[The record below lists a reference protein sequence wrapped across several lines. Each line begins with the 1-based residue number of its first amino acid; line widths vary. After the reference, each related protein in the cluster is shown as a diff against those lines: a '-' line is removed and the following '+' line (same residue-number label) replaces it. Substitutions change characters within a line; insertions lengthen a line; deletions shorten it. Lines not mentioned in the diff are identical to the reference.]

1 MFPKMTGICVD
12 LATFGGALC
21 LVTFTILQ
29 MLCKFPKHILWKPA
43 CKMKLEELQ
52 FDSSAEIALQFLG
65 KGHWKSMEGINSDV
79 LFKDKLIWSYHLHC
93 EDCSGDLSVSV
104 AFLAFCSLVP
114 RRSETSP
121 WAFVTVDFFVWLK
134 NKTTTTKLSKGWIC
148 GGICNSLIFTALHW
162 HRAV

>member
-21 LVTFTILQ
+21 LVTFTTLQ

-93 EDCSGDLSVSV
+93 EDCSGDLCVCCLSG
-104 AFLAFCSLVP
+104 FLLSGSKKVWDKPLGFCYCG
-114 RRSETSP
+114 
-121 WAFVTVDFFVWLK
+121 FFVWLK